1 MDEKDKVLEERY
13 QKYRKRLKRL
23 TLMSDLLSRNV
34 LKDRRCT
41 EYILRII
48 MNDKE
53 LRVVEQK
60 LQADLKNLHGR
71 SAVLDCLVID
81 GENREIN
88 IELQQDNEGAHPKR
102 ARYHLGLMDANILE
116 PGKNFDQ
123 LPESYVIFITR
134 KDALGKKLPILH
146 IERTIKE
153 TGEDFGDQ
161 SHFIYV
167 DSSRQDDTELGRLM
181 HDLNCSDASDMQK
194 SILADRVRALKE
206 TERGVEHMC
215 REMDEIYSE
224 GVENGIE
231 KGELKKAKE
240 TALSLFDMGLP
251 VEKIAKAVKISADTV
266 QKWIDESL
274 VVA

>member
-251 VEKIAKAVKISADTV
+251 VEKIAKAVKINADTV